1 MRQPVP
7 QTHALEQ
14 LAGLLLEDS
23 AALPVAHYRV
33 TNHEGR
39 QDVFEHAQ
47 FGEQVIELKDEPE
60 DAVAQFVARTRRQVV
75 DPLIVERDFA
85 HVGAVKQP
93 QQVQERALSR
103 ARLPDNRNELA
114 PPDFDVDPAQD
125 GNLVL
130 TLAIRLLDGDGGNVR
145 LRHSDDLG
153 HETVSRE
160 YTRTTANSAIPAAA
174 PSPAAHARPPPPPS
188 SPPRAPV

>member
-85 HVGAVKQP
+85 HVGAVKSR

-103 ARLPDNRNELA
+103 ARLSGNRARERARSCTCWGCLTA
-114 PPDFDVDPAQD
+114 PTWAKSRSP
-125 GNLVL
+125 NRCKSVL
-130 TLAIRLLDGDGGNVR
+130 F
-145 LRHSDDLG
+145 
-153 HETVSRE
+153 
-160 YTRTTANSAIPAAA
+160 P
-174 PSPAAHARPPPPPS
+174 
-188 SPPRAPV
+188 